1 MNQVLQA
8 EIHSGYKGVTNTPLR
23 AVQTIL
29 DSAGAAVVG
38 EYPSLWKVSE
48 AGLWSVC
55 WQNAAKAIVRADSL
69 DNLHTLNFLSGGV
82 PLMNIFSRTGGIPV
96 HIRDQSGGVW
106 YVAAAFL
113 SGSHEDVLIARLDSS
128 NNLLRFADGTTEKI
142 VIAGTAAAGRPSLTQ
157 NRYDPEQPLV
167 LLHGDRRFLGR
178 NQAELW
184 AEILT

>member
-96 HIRDQSGGVW
+96 HIRDR
-106 YVAAAFL
+106 AAAC
-113 SGSHEDVLIARLDSS
+113 GT
-128 NNLLRFADGTTEKI
+128 LR
-142 VIAGTAAAGRPSLTQ
+142 
-157 NRYDPEQPLV
+157 
-167 LLHGDRRFLGR
+167 RRFSADHMRTYSSHGSTRPTTCSALPTALR
-178 NQAELW
+178 RK
-184 AEILT
+184 